1 MRRAASACVT
11 CPGRLQRRGD
21 MTMSMAPESDLRAA
35 PATADRAPL
44 SCFLITKNE
53 ADRIGRTLEAVK
65 DWAAEM
71 VVVDCGSTDA
81 TCEIA
86 RRLGARV
93 IHQDWLG
100 FGAQKRFAEDQCRNA
115 WVLNIDADEVVSP
128 ALAEEIA
135 ALLRG
140 SPSASAY
147 ALRILDIYP
156 GADKPRLWADD
167 YRQPRLYD
175 RRVVHFSTSAV
186 HDSLELAGVR
196 APVLK
201 GAVFHY
207 SVRSIEDHM
216 RKSLER
222 ARYNADHSKRKASL
236 ALRLRLVSEFPIA
249 FVRYYF
255 WRRHFTGGLMGFQIA
270 MSAAYGRFAR
280 IAFMLENAG
289 RRGQTKT
296 AGAS

>member
-1 MRRAASACVT
+1 MTASSQAGSRSAA
-11 CPGRLQRRGD
+11 
-21 MTMSMAPESDLRAA
+21 AA
-35 PATADRAPL
+35 ADRAPL

-53 ADRIGRTLEAVK
+53 ADRIRPTLEAVAGWV
-65 DWAAEM
+65 DEV

-86 RRLGARV
+86 RALGARV

-100 FGAQKRFAEDQCRNA
+100 FGPQKRFAEDQCRNY

-128 ALAEEIA
+128 ALATEIS
-135 ALLRG
+135 ALLK
-140 SPSASAY
+140 SAPPSSAY

-156 GADKPRLWADD
+156 GADRPRPWADD

-186 HDSLELAGVR
+186 HDSLVLDGAH

-201 GAVFHY
+201 GAIYHY

-216 RKSLER
+216 RKGLER
-222 ARYNADHSKRKASL
+222 ARYNAENSKPKASL
-236 ALRLRLVSEFPIA
+236 LLSLRLITEFPMA

-270 MSAAYGRFAR
+270 MSAAFSRFAR
-280 IAFMLENAG
+280 IAFMLEKAG
-289 RRGQTKT
+289 R
-296 AGAS
+296 GARR